1 MCCGASCVTI
11 KTQISPPASSA
22 CLPLHTPTHTHT
34 HKKKYIYTHRS
45 ATRQEVTPACPVPV
59 SHNMH
64 PSVHVCVPASV
75 RLSAGGRLNSAGN
88 NNWLKE
94 IEEQKQ
100 YYWSG
105 VRGQTEEETG
115 QSGRVKRDVTVEQCW
130 QLNCFLHLLSSRPSS
145 PQRVGEKEAQTVK
158 INVKIYFFP
167 PSFHSTRC
175 LPVCASGCGEPGS
188 QLKRIFA

>member
-1 MCCGASCVTI
+1 MCVCLWR
-11 KTQISPPASSA
+11 PA
-22 CLPLHTPTHTHT
+22 T
-34 HKKKYIYTHRS
+34 
-45 ATRQEVTPACPVPV
+45 
-59 SHNMH
+59 
-64 PSVHVCVPASV
+64 V

-105 VRGQTEEETG
+105 VRRQAQKQT
-115 QSGRVKRDVTVEQCW
+115 GRWPSQRDVTVEQCW

-158 INVKIYFFP
+158 INVNIYFFSSP
-167 PSFHSTRC
+167 FHSTWR
-175 LPVCASGCGEPGS
+175 LPEKSTTYIHWRQRSALMAVCPSGCGEPGS
-188 QLKRIFA
+188 QLKRIFV